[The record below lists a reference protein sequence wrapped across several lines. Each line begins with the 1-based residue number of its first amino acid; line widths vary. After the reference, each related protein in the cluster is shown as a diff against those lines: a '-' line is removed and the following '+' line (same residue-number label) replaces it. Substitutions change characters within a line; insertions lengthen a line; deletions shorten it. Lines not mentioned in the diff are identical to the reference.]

1 MTIPSDVRPIV
12 EETPPFMR
20 ATTFASMDS
29 PGPYETHATDS
40 YFNVT
45 LPNASMT
52 PAQVEGFMHSFNIGT
67 VISTSVHEAY
77 PGHYIQYLVV
87 AAGAEPRPQ
96 DPWREHQRRRMGALY
111 RADDAR
117 QWLRPARRRRQG

>member
-29 PGPYETHATDS
+29 PGPFETHATDS

-77 PGHYIQYLVV
+77 PGHYVQFLWS
-87 AAGAEPRPQ
+87 AAGAKPRSQ
-96 DPWREHQRRRMGALY
+96 DHYGDNRTSKAGRTIRSR
-111 RADDAR
+111 
-117 QWLRPARRRRQG
+117 